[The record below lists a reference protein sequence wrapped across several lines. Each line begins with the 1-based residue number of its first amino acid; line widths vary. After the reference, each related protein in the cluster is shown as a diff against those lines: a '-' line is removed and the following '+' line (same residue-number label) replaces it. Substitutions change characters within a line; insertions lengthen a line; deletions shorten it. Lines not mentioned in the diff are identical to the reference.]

1 MDFGSS
7 FSFVFKDPD
16 WFKKLAIMGL
26 VTLIPVVG
34 QLTLMGW
41 MAETIRRVAQGNLE
55 PRLPD
60 LEFGKQLGDGF
71 KLFVVALVYSVPLLI
86 IYLPFVI
93 VMAVVGDSSS
103 TEAAQTAIVIS
114 SICVAI
120 FAIIYGVIMALVIP
134 AAYART
140 AVHGT
145 ISAGLKF
152 GEVFKM
158 VKENLGA
165 YFIVFLGTLAA
176 SFIASLGSIAC
187 GIGVLLTIPFSQAM
201 MGHLIGQA
209 YSKSVPGGSATYYTP
224 PAYNEP
230 IPPAI

>member
-41 MAETIRRVAQGNLE
+41 MAEMIRRVAQGNLE

-93 VMAVVGDSSS
+93 VMAIVGDSASS
-103 TEAAQTAIVIS
+103 DAAVTAILVS

-120 FAIIYGVIMALVIP
+120 FAIVYGILMALVIP
-134 AAYART
+134 AAYGRT
-140 AVHGT
+140 AVLGT

-158 VKENLGA
+158 VKENLSA

-187 GIGVLLTIPFSQAM
+187 GIGILLTVPFSQAM

-209 YSKSVPGGSATYYTP
+209 YSKSAPGSGVTYAPP